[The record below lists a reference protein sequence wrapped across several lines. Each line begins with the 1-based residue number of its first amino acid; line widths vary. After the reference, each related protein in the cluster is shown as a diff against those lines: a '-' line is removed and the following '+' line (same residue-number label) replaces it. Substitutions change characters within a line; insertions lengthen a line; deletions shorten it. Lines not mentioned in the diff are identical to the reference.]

1 MHFVQCNTGSKQ
13 FLDIYSFTYYTN
25 AYLVEFSVF
34 TYLLQSFRILGR
46 TCECL
51 VLSRAGAAAR
61 HSRLELVQVWR
72 FLLPT
77 LNFSVSWEQQQRT
90 HRFTCGAIVL
100 LLLKFEFFKFF
111 FSAENTSDDIS
122 VLCFDNVFDRRIS
135 FLFVHWHFEV
145 LERAIIENVF
155 R

>member
-61 HSRLELVQVWR
+61 HSRTRASLALSSANAQLLSQLRAAAADAQIYLWCNCIIVVKIRVFLVFFQCCEHKRRHQCVVFWQR
-72 FLLPT
+72 F
-77 LNFSVSWEQQQRT
+77 R
-90 HRFTCGAIVL
+90 
-100 LLLKFEFFKFF
+100 
-111 FSAENTSDDIS
+111 
-122 VLCFDNVFDRRIS
+122 
-135 FLFVHWHFEV
+135 
-145 LERAIIENVF
+145 
-155 R
+155 